1 MTELKSYRSYK
12 PSGIEWLGDVP
23 AHWEV
28 RRLKRICRLA
38 YGDSLSSEDR
48 VDGSVPVYGSNGQ
61 VGFHSFPNTNGQCL
75 IIGRKGSFGK
85 VQYSSEPVF
94 AIDTTFFIDSRY
106 TDANIRWLYY
116 LLGWLKLD
124 AVSKDSAVPGLNRED
139 AYQHIGFYPP
149 LSEQTA
155 IVRYL
160 DQADERIRRYISSR
174 ERLIELLEEYRQAVI
189 HHAVTQGLDPDVRLK
204 PSGVEWLGDVP
215 AHWEVRRVKQVAQI
229 QGGFAF
235 PADSFG
241 NEGVPVVRMNNI
253 RRGVLDLENVVRIP
267 EHQCK
272 DAFALKEGDIIYGL
286 SGSIGATGSLG
297 NYAIVRKGDI
307 PAQLNQRVA
316 RFRLV
321 MDRITGGF
329 LVESLQTSVFYDQVL
344 SHTTGTAQFNVSTND
359 IGNVA
364 LALPPVEEQRRIVR
378 HLSITTANINA
389 SIDRARREIELLSEY
404 RTRLIADVV
413 TGQVDVR
420 DAATRLPD
428 EAETLIDAEQENRE
442 STRYVVD

>member
-1 MTELKSYRSYK
+1 MPHLQPYPKYK
-12 PSGIEWLGDVP
+12 PSGVEWLDDVP
-23 AHWEV
+23 VHWDV
-28 RRLKRICRLA
+28 RRLKGICRLA

-94 AIDTTFFIDSRY
+94 AIDTTFFVDNRY

-149 LSEQTA
+149 LAEQTA

-189 HHAVTQGLDPDVRLK
+189 HHAVTRGLDPDVRLK
-204 PSGVEWLGDVP
+204 PSGVEWLSDVP
-215 AHWEVRRVKQVAQI
+215 AHWEVRRLKTLCSMKSGDGITEMSIEPAGEYPVY
-229 QGGFAF
+229 GGN
-235 PADSFG
+235 G
-241 NEGVPVVRMNNI
+241 L
-253 RRGVLDLENVVRIP
+253 RGYTSDYT
-267 EHQCK
+267 H
-272 DAFALKEGDIIYGL
+272 D
-286 SGSIGATGSLG
+286 G
-297 NYAIVRKGDI
+297 NYVLVGRQGALCGNVHIARGRFWASEHAVVASLSNGYVLEWFAAILDVMN
-307 PAQLNQRVA
+307 LNQYSIAAAQPGLAVERVLNLSLPVPSLREQAHIA
-316 RFRLV
+316 RYIER
-321 MDRITGGF
+321 
-329 LVESLQTSVFYDQVL
+329 E
-344 SHTTGTAQFNVSTND
+344 TAD
-359 IGNVA
+359 IDA
-364 LALPPVEEQRRIVR
+364 A
-378 HLSITTANINA
+378 
-389 SIDRARREIELLSEY
+389 IDRARREIELLGEY

-413 TGQVDVR
+413 TGKVDVR
-420 DAATRLPD
+420 EAAAELSD
-428 EAETLIDAEQENRE
+428 EADTLIDAEQENRE
-442 STRYVVD
+442 STRYVID

>member
-1 MTELKSYRSYK
+1 MTGSLKPYPQYK
-12 PSGIEWLGDVP
+12 PSGVEWLGDVP
-23 AHWEV
+23 VHWDV
-28 RRLKRICRLA
+28 RRLKGICRLT

-48 VDGSVPVYGSNGQ
+48 IDGSVPVYGSNGQ

-94 AIDTTFFIDSRY
+94 AIDTTFFVDNRY

-149 LSEQTA
+149 LSEQIA

-160 DQADERIRRYISSR
+160 DQADERIRGYISSR
-174 ERLIELLEEYRQAVI
+174 ERLIELLEKYRQAVI
-189 HHAVTQGLDPDVRLK
+189 HHAVTRGLDPDVRLK
-204 PSGVEWLGDVP
+204 PSRVEWLGDVP
-215 AHWEVRRVKQVAQI
+215 AHWEVRRVKQVVQI

-241 NEGVPVVRMNNI
+241 NKGVPVVRMNNI
-253 RRGVLDLENVVRIP
+253 RRGVLDLDDVVRIP
-267 EHQCK
+267 KHQCK

-297 NYAIVRKGDI
+297 NYAVVRKVDI
-307 PAQLNQRVA
+307 PVQLNQRVA
-316 RFRLV
+316 RFRPLI
-321 MDRITGGF
+321 DRITEGF
-329 LVESLQTSVFYDQVL
+329 LVESLQTRVFYDQVL

-364 LALPPVEEQRRIVR
+364 LALPPIEEQRRIVR
-378 HLSITTANINA
+378 HLSTTTAKINA
-389 SIDRARREIELLSEY
+389 AIDRARREIELLSEY

-420 DAATRLPD
+420 
-428 EAETLIDAEQENRE
+428 EEIHG
-442 STRYVVD
+442 